1 MQLCL
6 VIVCMFVFCVM
17 SNIMLHHAK
26 VSSYVGVCIF
36 KKTTCCSQACSAR
49 VCCKKALKAVCSLL
63 AVRGADEAE
72 RDAL

>member
-36 KKTTCCSQACSAR
+36 KKTT
-49 VCCKKALKAVCSLL
+49 AVHKPAVHVF
-63 AVRGADEAE
+63 AVRK
-72 RDAL
+72 L